1 LHTDQHG
8 VGHRHCVVGV
18 LENGL
23 RQIGG
28 GRGDVRE
35 FAAMSAIV
43 LPCFEGRDGNADADY
58 ENAKPRR

>member
-8 VGHRHCVVGV
+8 VGHRHCVFGV

-28 GRGDVRE
+28 GRE
-35 FAAMSAIV
+35 S
-43 LPCFEGRDGNADADY
+43 RDGNADADY